1 MRDDVF
7 LTLQAEC
14 TMLFQS
20 DPFMVE
26 SAEGLGVKL
35 GKQIDVLFPVLD
47 LLVRQGILELIG
59 TEEAPLYRYN
69 EPLIITEIDTTSERK
84 VYDTE

>member
-1 MRDDVF
+1 MRDDVL

-26 SAEGLGVKL
+26 SAEGLGKKL
-35 GKQIDVLFPVLD
+35 GKQLDVLFPVLD
-47 LLVRQGILELIG
+47 LLVKQGILEMIG
-59 TEEAPLYRYN
+59 TNANPLYRYN
-69 EPLIITEIDTTSERK
+69 EPLIITEIDTPKKLKVHDSE
-84 VYDTE
+84 